1 MFFARTGALCLTLAV
16 LTPAPA
22 LADFLVAGLW
32 RIVEVGGTVVP
43 YQPPATLRL
52 DAQGQASGSS
62 GCNRFTVAWTNTG
75 MDVTFGPVAAT
86 RMACHPAAMDIEAKL
101 FDALERADRMTFD
114 PMGGLVLLA
123 DGTPVARLNRS
134 ISRE

>member
-1 MFFARTGALCLTLAV
+1 VPDPCRAG
-16 LTPAPA
+16 PAPA

-32 RIVEVGGTVVP
+32 RIVEVGRTAVP
-43 YQPPATLRL
+43 YHPPATPRL

-62 GCNRFTVAWTNTG
+62 GCNRFTVAWANTG
-75 MDVTFGPVAAT
+75 MDVTFPVAAT
-86 RMACHPAAMDIEAKL
+86 RRACHPAAMDIEAKL
-101 FDALERADRMTFD
+101 FDAIERADSMTFD

-123 DGTPVARLNRS
+123 DGTPVARLDRS